1 MKKTP
6 AENTWAIL
14 HYREHDAIPVLEF
27 GYWEELVQQEWREQ
41 GHLTAEECDL
51 IDGKIP
57 GWWGKVCESI
67 SARLGFD
74 QPFRDTGFATSLF
87 PPFESRI
94 IRTLP
99 DGSRHRLNGEGVV
112 LLEVPGVTSIPMEI
126 EHTLVDRAS
135 WEKEYLPRLQWDP
148 RRLGDDLPA
157 RIAAF
162 NSTPD
167 RVRRLNVGS
176 GIGTIRNILG
186 IVGLSYM
193 QADDPDLLH
202 EIIQTFGE
210 ISYRGVKTLLDMGLR
225 PQAAHYWEDISY
237 NHGPLV
243 SPAFFREEVVPV
255 YRRVTSLLREYGC
268 DIVQVDSDG
277 KLDELV
283 PLFLEGGVNTM
294 FPIEI
299 GTWKTDFARWR
310 QLHGRELRGI
320 GGMNKHVLSQDKAAV
335 DAEIER
341 LKPWIELDG
350 YIPCP
355 DHRLPLGTK
364 WELVQYYVET
374 FRKHYS

>member
-6 AENTWAIL
+6 AENAWAIL
-14 HYREHDAIPVLEF
+14 HYQEHDAIPVLEF
-27 GYWEELVQQEWREQ
+27 GYWEELVHQEWRDQ
-41 GHLTAEECDL
+41 GHLTAEECDIL
-51 IDGKIP
+51 DSKAP
-57 GWWGKVCESI
+57 GSWDKVCESI
-67 SARLGFD
+67 SVRLGFD
-74 QPFRDTGFATSLF
+74 QPFRETGFAASLF
-87 PPFESRI
+87 PYFESCI

-99 DGSRHRLNGEGVV
+99 DGSRHRLDGNGVV
-112 LLEVPGVTSIPMEI
+112 LLEVPGVTSIPMEV

-135 WEKEYLPRLQWDP
+135 WEKEYLPRMQWDI

-167 RVRRLNVGS
+167 RIRRLHVGS

-268 DIVQVDSDG
+268 DIVSVDSDG

-310 QLHGRELRGI
+310 QLYGRELRGI
-320 GGMNKHVLSQDKAAV
+320 GGMNKLVLTQDKAAV

-374 FRKHYS
+374 FRKHYC